1 MYRISNSIG
10 WTDIQINNHHKEIIQ
25 MMENSYKLFEI
36 SEADVNSWAKE
47 LNILNLD

>member
-1 MYRISNSIG
+1 
-10 WTDIQINNHHKEIIQ
+10 
-25 MMENSYKLFEI
+25 MMENSYKLFGI